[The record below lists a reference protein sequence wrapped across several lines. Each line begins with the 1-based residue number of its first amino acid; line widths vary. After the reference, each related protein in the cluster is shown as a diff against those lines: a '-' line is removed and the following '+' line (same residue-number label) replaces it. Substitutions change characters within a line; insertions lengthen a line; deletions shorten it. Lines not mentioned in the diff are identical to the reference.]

1 MPLPTPDQ
9 FLAKLAASP
18 ADAAAFDAATR
29 RESPGKTRR
38 EAVEACHKLATATL
52 TANAALKAQVA
63 ASKAKVAALEAARKS
78 QPTSSFMKTT
88 PLPTKAPTITAS
100 HTAASFAT
108 PAVTMTRSEFE
119 KLTAQDKNRFFK
131 TGGKLV

>member
-1 MPLPTPDQ
+1 MKPTP
-9 FLAKLAASP
+9 SP
-18 ADAAAFDAATR
+18 KPPQA
-29 RESPGKTRR
+29 
-38 EAVEACHKLATATL
+38 
-52 TANAALKAQVA
+52 
-63 ASKAKVAALEAARKS
+63 
-78 QPTSSFMKTT
+78 
-88 PLPTKAPTITAS
+88 TITAS

>member
-1 MPLPTPDQ
+1 MTLPSVSEYM
-9 FLAKLAASP
+9 AKLAASP
-18 ADAAAFDAATR
+18 TAAAAFDAATR

-78 QPTSSFMKTT
+78 QPKSFMKPT
-88 PLPTKAPTITAS
+88 PSPKPPQATITAS